1 MKNVKLVHLLVAIAL
16 GTAIVSNSVL
26 AEESFKNKATQALDS
41 AGQKIDDSMKN
52 IDGYMGDSATTAK
65 IKSELL
71 AAKGINSSDISV
83 KTERRVVYISGFVKS
98 EKQSREII
106 EIISKVKGVK
116 SIQNGLTIKKIIY
129 FVMSGCF
136 PFR

>member
-1 MKNVKLVHLLVAIAL
+1 MKNVKLAHLLAAIAL
-16 GTAIVSNSVL
+16 GTTLVSNSVL

-83 KTERRVVYISGFVKS
+83 KTEGRVVYISGFVKS

-106 EIISKVKGVK
+106 EIISTVKGVK
-116 SIQNGLTIKKIIY
+116 SIQNGLTIKNNI
-129 FVMSGCF
+129 FC
-136 PFR
+136 

>member
-1 MKNVKLVHLLVAIAL
+1 MKNVKLAHLLVAIAL
-16 GTAIVSNSVL
+16 GTTLVSNSVL

-41 AGQKIDDSMKN
+41 AGQKIDDSMKS

-83 KTERRVVYISGFVKS
+83 KTEGRIVYISGFVKS

-106 EIISKVKGVK
+106 EIIAKVKGVK
-116 SIQNGLTIKKIIY
+116 SIQNGLTIKK
-129 FVMSGCF
+129 
-136 PFR
+136 

>member
-1 MKNVKLVHLLVAIAL
+1 MKNVKLAHWLVAIAL
-16 GTAIVSNSVL
+16 GTILASNSVL

-83 KTERRVVYISGFVKS
+83 KTEERVVYISGFVKS
-98 EKQSREII
+98 EKQSREIV

-116 SIQNGLTIKKIIY
+116 SIQNGLTIKK
-129 FVMSGCF
+129 
-136 PFR
+136 

>member
-1 MKNVKLVHLLVAIAL
+1 MKNVKLAHWLVAIAL
-16 GTAIVSNSVL
+16 GTTLVSNSVL

-83 KTERRVVYISGFVKS
+83 KTEERVVYISGFVKS
-98 EKQSREII
+98 EKQSREIV

-116 SIQNGLTIKKIIY
+116 SIQNGLTIKK
-129 FVMSGCF
+129 
-136 PFR
+136 